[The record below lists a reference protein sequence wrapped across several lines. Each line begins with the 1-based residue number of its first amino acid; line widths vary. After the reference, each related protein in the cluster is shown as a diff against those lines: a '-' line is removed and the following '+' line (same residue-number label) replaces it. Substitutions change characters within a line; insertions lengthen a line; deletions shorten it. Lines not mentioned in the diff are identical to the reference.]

1 MEATAEKFIKLI
13 EIMSKLRGK
22 EGCPWDQEQTHL
34 SLRQHLLEE
43 TYEVLEALDEQNFPA
58 LKEEL
63 GDLLLQIVFHA
74 QLAREENMFSMQD
87 IIDAINNKLTR
98 RHPHVFGDERVESAE
113 EQIVLW
119 EQTKLKKEGKKSA
132 IDGVPRQ
139 LPALVR
145 AYRLQNKAATVGF
158 DWPDIDPVWEKLN
171 EEIAELKQAIQKKDK
186 EWIEE
191 ELGDV
196 LFSIVNLSRFLNC
209 NPEDALRRTIEKFI
223 KRFQLIEKRFASQNR
238 SLQQAT
244 LAELDA
250 VWDDIKREEKKNA
263 D

>member
-13 EIMSKLRGK
+13 KIMSKLRSK

-43 TYEVLEALDEQNFPA
+43 TYEVLEALDEQDFPA

-74 QLAREENMFSMQD
+74 QIAGEKHLFSMQD
-87 IIDAINNKLTR
+87 IIENINNKLTR

-132 IDGVPRQ
+132 IDGIPRQ

-171 EEIAELKQAIQKKDK
+171 EEIAELKQAIQKNNKD
-186 EWIEE
+186 WIEE

-209 NPEDALRRTIEKFI
+209 NPEDALRRTIKKFI
-223 KRFQLIEKRFASQNR
+223 KRFQLIEKKFKRQNR